1 MTCAL
6 YLNNGYVLFFKKRI
20 TNRDYTWSFTEK
32 VCKRLSVFLNVDRL
46 KSNVEKKKYHENL
59 APKTPLYYINVVCRA
74 TLSVEG

>member
-1 MTCAL
+1 MVTYYFLKKNNQQRL
-6 YLNNGYVLFFKKRI
+6 YVVLYRK
-20 TNRDYTWSFTEK
+20 SL
-32 VCKRLSVFLNVDRL
+32 RLSVFLNVDRL